1 MIKFIKRV
9 IEVQKTERELS
20 RLSVRDLTDIG
31 IAPSDIR
38 DIARRGMFSPI
49 F

>member
-1 MIKFIKRV
+1 MIKFIKRAF
-9 IEVQKTERELS
+9 EVQKTERELS
-20 RLSVRDLTDIG
+20 RLSVRELSDIG

-38 DIARRGMFSPI
+38 DIARRGALSPI